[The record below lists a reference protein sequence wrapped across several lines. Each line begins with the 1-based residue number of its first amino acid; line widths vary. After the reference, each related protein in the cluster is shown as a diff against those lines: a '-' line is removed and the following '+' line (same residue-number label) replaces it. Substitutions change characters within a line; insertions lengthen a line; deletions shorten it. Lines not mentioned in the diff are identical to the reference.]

1 VSADDDTRTSRRDR
15 SLALVF
21 KLRGVPLFKG
31 LSADEL
37 LPVAEIATEAAY
49 EPGDTI
55 FEQGA
60 QGEHLYVISSGS
72 VEILHGGE
80 RIAKLGAGECFGEMA
95 LLDRTTRS
103 ATVRALEDTKLVA
116 TAREDFNDLLEL
128 YPALART
135 IANVLVARLR
145 ESNRGASE

>member
-1 VSADDDTRTSRRDR
+1 MPADDDQETSRQDR

-21 KLRGVPLFKG
+21 QLRGVPLFKG

-37 LPVAEIATEAAY
+37 LPVAKIATEAS
-49 EPGDTI
+49 
-55 FEQGA
+55 FEAGETVFEEGA
-60 QGEHLYVISSGS
+60 EGEHLYLISSGS
-72 VEILHGGE
+72 VEVLHSGD
-80 RIAKLGAGECFGEMA
+80 RIAELGSGECFGEMA

-103 ATVRALEDTKLVA
+103 ATVRALEATTLVA
-116 TAREDFNDLLEL
+116 TARDDFNDLLEL

-145 ESNRGASE
+145 ERNRSGG